1 MPESGDRVIVN
12 RTGLAG
18 DYAKAVNALKNCARG
33 APGTYMV
40 YLGNSSRDLTQVGT
54 VTVQ

>member
-18 DYAKAVNALKNCARG
+18 DYAKAVNALKNCARV
-33 APGTYMV
+33 APGTYTV